1 MARGKFSKASRANNR
16 QNGSNRR
23 APSSLHQ
30 QRGKK
35 YNKKH
40 VEENFNK
47 INKNITYEGI
57 SYMVIYELVN
67 DIPVIHQIIK
77 NKNCVTFKDLENCV
91 VRDII
96 IRNGVSRV
104 LYYEHIKNKIIIN

>member
-1 MARGKFSKASRANNR
+1 MARGQLSKASRANNR
-16 QNGSNRR
+16 NNGSKRR

-40 VEENFNK
+40 AEENVNK
-47 INKNITYEGI
+47 INKYITFEGT

-67 DIPVIHQIIK
+67 DIPVIYQIIK

-91 VRDII
+91 VRDIK

-104 LYYEHIKNKIIIN
+104 LYSNHIKK